1 MIFAVIFVFSLT
13 GKASLFFHL
22 KNEAKLVIFHVE
34 IFCYFL
40 RRGVDP
46 TLLSHFEN
54 SPRVTWKW
62 NFLINHFN
70 RASFFTK
77 TTTLF
82 FRQAS
87 Y

>member
-54 SPRVTWKW
+54 SPRVTWKIE
-62 NFLINHFN
+62 FFKK
-70 RASFFTK
+70 SF
-77 TTTLF
+77 
-82 FRQAS
+82 
-87 Y
+87 

>member
-40 RRGVDP
+40 RRGVDS

-62 NFLINHFN
+62 NFLRNHFN
-70 RASFFTK
+70 
-77 TTTLF
+77 
-82 FRQAS
+82 
-87 Y
+87 